1 MFKKLINWLFPR
13 KPKEET
19 FSIEMAEPAVLQVED
34 KTIIH
39 RWIVELKAKNKISTK
54 LYNSLYKYFRYV
66 YLEDISMRDFMQYRG
81 HGIKA
86 WEEFSILRKKY
97 LKTKKNVK

>member
-1 MFKKLINWLFPR
+1 
-13 KPKEET
+13 
-19 FSIEMAEPAVLQVED
+19 MAEPSVLQVED
-34 KTIIH
+34 KTIIY
-39 RWIVELKAKNKISTK
+39 RWIVELRAKNKISTK
-54 LYNSLYKYFRYV
+54 LYNSLYKYFSHV